1 MQYWILINAN
11 SNKVLAKVAGDKP
24 NQLRDN
30 LAIEHLSAILIFDV
44 SPSEYDEIQVG
55 EIY

>member
-11 SNKVLAKVAGDKP
+11 TNKVLAKVAGDKP
-24 NQLRDN
+24 NQLRDD
-30 LAIEHLSAILIFDV
+30 LAIEHLAAVLIFDV
-44 SPSEYDEIQVG
+44 SPSEYNEIQVG